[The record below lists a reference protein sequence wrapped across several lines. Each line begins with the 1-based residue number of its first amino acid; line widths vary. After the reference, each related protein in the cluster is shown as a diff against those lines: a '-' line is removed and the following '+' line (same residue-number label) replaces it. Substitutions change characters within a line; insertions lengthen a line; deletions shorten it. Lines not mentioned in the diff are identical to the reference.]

1 MEKAASS
8 GGGAAQAARTAGKT
22 ASAPAETGWDGAPAG
37 NTVAVENGAA
47 AGNGGGRVKRDI
59 ILAGVGGQGV
69 LSIAAI
75 IAHAAVSAG
84 FNVRQSEVHG
94 MAQRGGAVLAH
105 LRISDGAIASDL
117 VPRGGAD
124 LIIAMEPLESLRY
137 AAWLGPKGALVTASE
152 PFVNIPD
159 YPAPETITDV
169 IKRFP
174 VYRLVDAAGLA
185 KKAGHIRAVNMVM
198 IGAASPFLPVSAET
212 LENTISAMFAAKAPE
227 LADINSKAF
236 RLGRE

>member
-1 MEKAASS
+1 M
-8 GGGAAQAARTAGKT
+8 
-22 ASAPAETGWDGAPAG
+22 
-37 NTVAVENGAA
+37 
-47 AGNGGGRVKRDI
+47 KRDI

-84 FNVRQSEVHG
+84 LNVRQSEVHG

-105 LRISDGAIASDL
+105 LRISGGAIASDL

-137 AAWLGPKGALVTASE
+137 AAWLGPNGALVTASE

-159 YPAPETITDV
+159 YPELDGITAV
-169 IKRFP
+169 IRRFP
-174 VYRLVDAAGLA
+174 VYRLVDAGALA
-185 KKAGHIRAVNMVM
+185 KKAGHPRAVNMVM
-198 IGAASPFLPVSAET
+198 VGAASPFLPVPPEILESA
-212 LENTISAMFAAKAPE
+212 ISAMFAARAPE
-227 LADINSKAF
+227 LAEINSKAF
-236 RLGRE
+236 NLGRESE